1 MRLVA
6 PVWHGAGAAS
16 RWPVLH
22 SATTPPEVA
31 IWLPGLPKTCGA
43 LLTHGRR
50 TRARLLRVQ
59 RAIGVYEE
67 LACAAAMPPE
77 LRPPLPR
84 RPALSRGALGELDR
98 MLLEV
103 LAEIDAAVAGWHAER
118 RN

>member
-1 MRLVA
+1 M
-6 PVWHGAGAAS
+6 
-16 RWPVLH
+16 LH

-31 IWLPGLPKTCGA
+31 MLPPELPTNLDA
-43 LLTHGRR
+43 LLTHRRR

-59 RAIGVYEE
+59 RAIGIYEE

-84 RPALSRGALGELDR
+84 RRTLSRDAICQLER
-98 MLLEV
+98 MLLDV
-103 LAEIDAAVAGWHAER
+103 LAEIDAAMAGWHMER

>member
-1 MRLVA
+1 M
-6 PVWHGAGAAS
+6 
-16 RWPVLH
+16 
-22 SATTPPEVA
+22 
-31 IWLPGLPKTCGA
+31 WLPELPATVDE
-43 LLTHGRR
+43 LLAHRRR

-84 RPALSRGALGELDR
+84 RPTLSRDALCALERTLLD
-98 MLLEV
+98 V
-103 LAEIDAAVAGWHAER
+103 LTEIDAAVAGWHAER

>member
-1 MRLVA
+1 MPDGRATLGHHSTEVTMRPA
-6 PVWHGAGAAS
+6 D
-16 RWPVLH
+16 
-22 SATTPPEVA
+22 PPTS
-31 IWLPGLPKTCGA
+31 LDA
-43 LLTHGRR
+43 LLTHRRR

-84 RPALSRGALGELDR
+84 RPTLSRAALCALERTLLD
-98 MLLEV
+98 V
-103 LAEIDAAVAGWHAER
+103 LVEIDAAVASWHAER